1 MEKVID
7 KILIDPKLTKA
18 VLLQLMGML
27 AGTDDSQIGMINQLN
42 QVSIKFLR
50 KLLQSNERVDQV
62 A

>member
-1 MEKVID
+1 METVID